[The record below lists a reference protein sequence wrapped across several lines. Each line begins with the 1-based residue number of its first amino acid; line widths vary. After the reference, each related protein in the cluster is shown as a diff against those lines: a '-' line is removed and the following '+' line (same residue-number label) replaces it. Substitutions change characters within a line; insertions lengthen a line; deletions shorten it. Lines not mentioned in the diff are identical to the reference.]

1 MLVTIQTE
9 VQRQLLT
16 KSTVVSNSVNDL
28 LTLDTLYNNTMYS
41 PPLPSSSTNQH
52 PLTSST
58 TKSSN
63 EVAVLLSGG
72 VDSSV
77 ALALLQQQ
85 GYNVTAYYLKI
96 WLEDEIA
103 HLNQCPWEEDLSY
116 AQSVCDQL
124 NITLHTISL
133 QSEYWQY
140 VVEYTLAEA
149 KQGRTPNPD
158 IMCNSRIK
166 FGMFYDYVGKYY
178 WKVATG
184 HYAQVRPKHPPT
196 HTPTLTPTLSTSA
209 ITEKGHNSDL
219 KNEGH
224 NSYPEVELYSSP
236 DPVKDQTYFLCNLRQ
251 DQLKKAMFPI
261 GHLQKAQVRVR
272 CLYILYTTT
281 RIRIL

>member
-9 VQRQLLT
+9 VQRQLLV
-16 KSTVVSNSVNDL
+16 KSTVVSNPVNDL
-28 LTLDTLYNNTMYS
+28 LALDTLYNNSIYS
-41 PPLPSSSTNQH
+41 PPLPSS
-52 PLTSST
+52 TSLPTLST
-58 TKSSN
+58 TPSTTLSTTSSN

-116 AQSVCDQL
+116 AQSVCNQL

-149 KQGRTPNPD
+149 KLGRTPNPD

-184 HYAQVRPKHPPT
+184 HYAQVRPKTTPT
-196 HTPTLTPTLSTSA
+196 STSYTPTPTLA
-209 ITEKGHNSDL
+209 TEKGHNSDL
-219 KNEGH
+219 NGEGH
-224 NSYPEVELYSSP
+224 NSYPEVELYASP

-261 GHLQKAQVRVR
+261 GHLQKAQVRV
-272 CLYILYTTT
+272 YILTIYV
-281 RIRIL
+281 

>member
-16 KSTVVSNSVNDL
+16 KSAVVSNPINDL
-28 LTLDTLYNNTMYS
+28 LTLDTLYNNTIH
-41 PPLPSSSTNQH
+41 PTAPPSSTHLPTLST
-52 PLTSST
+52 PST
-58 TKSSN
+58 TLSTTSNTTSSN

-116 AQSVCDQL
+116 AQSVCNQL
-124 NITLHTISL
+124 NVTLHTISL

-184 HYAQVRPKHPPT
+184 HYAQVRPKATPT
-196 HTPTLTPTLSTSA
+196 HTPALTPTLSTSA
-209 ITEKGHNSDL
+209 ITEKGHNSDPIDV
-219 KNEGH
+219 GH

-261 GHLQKAQVRVR
+261 GHLQKAQVRVH
-272 CLYILYTTT
+272 C
-281 RIRIL
+281 